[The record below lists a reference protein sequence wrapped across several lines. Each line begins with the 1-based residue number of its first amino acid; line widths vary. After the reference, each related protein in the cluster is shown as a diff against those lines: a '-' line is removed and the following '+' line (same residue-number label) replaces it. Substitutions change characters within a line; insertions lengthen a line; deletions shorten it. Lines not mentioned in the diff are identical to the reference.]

1 MNGNNFTN
9 KAQDAL
15 MQAQSLAQEKGQQQI
30 DALHLLHA
38 LLTQEGSIIT
48 TILQKLGIDGETLK
62 KKVETQITK
71 IPTILSQQA
80 FGQFYLTQDMAKVLD
95 RARQEAMKMNDE
107 FISVEHLFLALL
119 DTKSGAKDVLEKIS
133 FLASGEAN
141 SLKTSKLDYEVVAKV
156 LSQIRG
162 GQRITDPEPESKYQV
177 IEKYTRNLT
186 NLAAAGKIDPIIG
199 RDNEIR
205 RLMQIISRRTK
216 NNPVLIGEA
225 GVGKTAIVEGFAQR
239 IARGNVPEFLK
250 DKEIISLDLGSIIAG
265 TKYRGE
271 FETRI
276 KALLKELSRAAGKYI
291 LFIDELH
298 TLVGAGAAEGAID
311 ASNLLKPAL
320 ARGELR
326 AIGATTLKE
335 YQKYI
340 EKDPALE
347 RRFQPIFVQEP
358 NIDDATAMLRGI
370 KEKYEVHH
378 GVKIKD
384 SAIKAAVDLSSRYI
398 ADRFLPD
405 KAVDLMDEAASAL
418 RLEIESDPQELETY
432 DEAIMKLEI
441 EKQALKKEKGSERRL
456 KTIARELADLNEK
469 TKALRLKWGT
479 EKELINKIKDIR
491 EKLDNLS
498 YQTEIAQ
505 REANLEK
512 VAEIKY
518 GKIPELLKESS
529 AIEQKLIKI
538 QKEHRFLKEEVTE
551 EEVAKVVSRWTG
563 IPVMRL
569 ITEEAKK
576 LETMEDTLNRRVV
589 GQQEGISAISRA
601 IRRARAGISEENK
614 PLGSFLFL
622 GPTGVGKTETA
633 RALAEFLFN
642 DEKALIRLD
651 MSEYMERHTVS
662 KIIGS
667 PPGYVG
673 YEEAG
678 QLTEKVRRRP
688 YSVLLLDEI
697 EKAHP
702 DVFNILLQIF
712 EDGRLTDSKGR
723 TVSFK
728 NTIIIMTSNM
738 GSDYINK
745 MASIGFNTR
754 EDLEQRESMREKI
767 FESLKEGFRPEFL
780 NRIDEIVIFN
790 YLQKDQIKS
799 IVDLELSKVEKRLAN
814 KEIKIEISEKAKE
827 FLAKEGFDQNLGAR
841 PLKRVIQRLILD
853 PLSIKIVTNEIAEG
867 SRVLIDEEGG
877 KIVFENPL
885 LTSRQAKVLPK
896 APNFPKLAKSKK

>member
-1 MNGNNFTN
+1 
-9 KAQDAL
+9 
-15 MQAQSLAQEKGQQQI
+15 MQAQHMAQEKGQQQI
-30 DALHLLHA
+30 DALHLLLA
-38 LLTQEGSIIT
+38 LLSQEGSIIT
-48 TILQKLGIDGETLK
+48 TILQKLGVDADSLK
-62 KKVETQITK
+62 KKVELQIAK
-71 IPTILSQQA
+71 IPTILAPQS

-95 RARQEAMKMNDE
+95 RARQEAIKMNDE

-119 DTKSGAKDVLEKIS
+119 DIKSGAKDVLEKVS
-133 FLASGEAN
+133 FMSSSNAN
-141 SLKTSKLDYEVVAKV
+141 VLKSSNLDYGAVEKV

-177 IEKYTRNLT
+177 IERYTRNLT
-186 NLAAAGKIDPIIG
+186 DLAVAGKIDPIVG

-250 DKEIISLDLGSIIAG
+250 NKEIISLDLGAIIAG

-276 KALLKELSRAAGKYI
+276 KALLKELAKADGKYV

-340 EKDPALE
+340 ERDPALE

-358 NIDDATAMLRGI
+358 SVDDAVAILRGI

-378 GVKIKD
+378 GVRIKD
-384 SAIKAAVDLSSRYI
+384 SAIKAAIELADRYI
-398 ADRFLPD
+398 SDRFLPD

-418 RLEIESDPQELETY
+418 RLEMESEPHELEKYQEEIT
-432 DEAIMKLEI
+432 KLEI
-441 EKQALKKEKGSERRL
+441 EKQALKKEKGSSRRL
-456 KTIARELADLNEK
+456 KAISRELADLNEK
-469 TKALRLKWGT
+469 AKALRLKLGT
-479 EKELINKIKDIR
+479 EKELIGKIKKIR
-491 EKLDNLS
+491 QKLDELS

-518 GKIPELLKESS
+518 GKIPELLKEL
-529 AIEQKLIKI
+529 ALAEQKLVKI
-538 QKEHRFLKEEVTE
+538 QKEHRLLKEEVTE

-563 IPVMRL
+563 IPVTRL
-569 ITEEAKK
+569 IAEEAKK
-576 LETMEDTLNRRVV
+576 LETMENALNRRVI
-589 GQQEGISAISRA
+589 GQEEAISAISRA

-633 RALAEFLFN
+633 RALAEFLFD

-673 YEEAG
+673 YDEAG

-723 TVSFK
+723 MVSFK
-728 NTIIIMTSNM
+728 NTIIIMTSNL

-745 MASIGFNTR
+745 MSSIGFASQQ
-754 EDLEQRESMREKI
+754 DIEQRESMREKI
-767 FESLKEGFRPEFL
+767 FDSLKESFRPEFL

-790 YLQKDQIKS
+790 YLKKDQIRR
-799 IVDLELSKVEKRLAN
+799 IVDLELSKVEKRLAA
-814 KEIKIEISEKAKE
+814 KEIKIEISENARN
-827 FLAKEGFDQNLGAR
+827 FLVKQGFDPNLGAR

-853 PLSIKIVTNEIAEG
+853 PLSIKIVTNEVAEG
-867 SRVLIDEEGG
+867 NRVLVDEKAG
-877 KIVFENPL
+877 KMIFEVPKILPRMKNTRKL
-885 LTSRQAKVLPK
+885 VKSAKR
-896 APNFPKLAKSKK
+896 

>member
-1 MNGNNFTN
+1 MN
-9 KAQDAL
+9 AQNV
-15 MQAQSLAQEKGQQQI
+15 AQEKGQQQI
-30 DALHLLHA
+30 DALHLLYS
-38 LLTQEGSIIT
+38 LLSQEGSIILT
-48 TILQKLGIDGETLK
+48 LLQKMGTDVEVLK
-62 KKVETQITK
+62 KKVENQITK
-71 IPTILSQQA
+71 IPAILTAQS

-95 RARQEAMKMNDE
+95 RAKQEATKMNDE

-119 DTKSGAKDVLEKIS
+119 DTKSTARDVLEKVQ
-133 FLASGEAN
+133 FLSQGQDLN
-141 SLKTSKLDYEVVAKV
+141 TLKTSKLDYDSVLKI

-162 GQRITDPEPESKYQV
+162 GQRITDPEPESKFQV
-177 IEKYTRNLT
+177 VEKYTRNLT
-186 NLAAAGKIDPIIG
+186 NLAASGKIDPIIG

-239 IARGNVPEFLK
+239 IARGSVPEFLK
-250 DKEIISLDLGSIIAG
+250 NKEVISLDLGAIIAG

-276 KALLKELSRAAGKYI
+276 KALLKELNRAAGKYI

-320 ARGELR
+320 ARGELK
-326 AIGATTLKE
+326 AVGATTLKE

-347 RRFQPIFVQEP
+347 RRFQPIYVQEP
-358 NIDDATAMLRGI
+358 TNEDATAILRGI

-378 GVKIKD
+378 GVRIKD
-384 SAIKAAVDLSSRYI
+384 AAIKAAVELSSRYI
-398 ADRFLPD
+398 SDRFLPD

-418 RLEIESDPQELETY
+418 RLEIESEPQELEKY
-432 DEAIMKLEI
+432 DQELTKLEI
-441 EKQALKKEKGSERRL
+441 EKQALKKENGSERRL
-456 KTIARELADLNEK
+456 KVIARELADLKEK
-469 TKALRLKWGT
+469 TKGLRAKWNA
-479 EKELINKIKDIR
+479 EKDFINKIKEIR
-491 EKLDNLS
+491 QKIDSLS
-498 YQTEIAQ
+498 YQTELAQ

-518 GKIPELLKESS
+518 GKIPLLLKELGVT
-529 AIEQKLIKI
+529 EQKLVKL
-538 QKEHRFLKEEVTE
+538 QKQHHFLKEEVTE

-563 IPVMRL
+563 IPVTRL

-576 LETMEDTLNRRVV
+576 LEAMETTLNKRVI
-589 GQQEGISAISRA
+589 GQEEAISAISRA

-633 RALAEFLFN
+633 RALAEFLFD
-642 DEKALIRLD
+642 DEKAMIRLD

-667 PPGYVG
+667 PPGYIG

-688 YSVLLLDEI
+688 YAVILLDEI

-702 DVFNILLQIF
+702 EVFNILLAIF

-728 NTIIIMTSNM
+728 NTIIIMTSNL

-745 MASIGFNTR
+745 MSSIGFNTR
-754 EDLEQRESMREKI
+754 EEIAERESMREKI
-767 FESLKEGFRPEFL
+767 TETLKEQFRPEFI

-790 YLQKDQIKS
+790 YLKKKEIKE
-799 IVDLELSKVEKRLAN
+799 IVDLELAKVEKRL
-814 KEIKIEISEKAKE
+814 KAKE
-827 FLAKEGFDQNLGAR
+827 ITIKISDEAKELLVKEGFDPNLGAR

-853 PLSIKIVTNEIAEG
+853 PLSIKIVTNEISEG
-867 SRVLIDEEGG
+867 SRILIDETAG
-877 KIVFENPL
+877 KIIFEMARL
-885 LTSRQAKVLPK
+885 LHREPQ
-896 APNFPKLAKSKK
+896 KLAKIAK

>member
-1 MNGNNFTN
+1 MNGANFTN

-15 MQAQSLAQEKGQQQI
+15 MQAQQLAQEKGQSQI
-30 DALHLLHA
+30 DALHLLYV
-38 LLTQEGSIIT
+38 LLTQEGSIII
-48 TILQKLGIDGETLK
+48 TILQKLGIDADSLL
-62 KKVETQITK
+62 KKVETQISR
-71 IPTILSQQA
+71 IPQIATPQA

-95 RARQEAMKMNDE
+95 RARQEAIKMNDE
-107 FISVEHLFLALL
+107 FISVEHLFLALV
-119 DTKSGAKDVLEKIS
+119 DTKSGAKDVLDKIN
-133 FLASGEAN
+133 FLGGEGN
-141 SLKTSKLDYEVVAKV
+141 NLKNSKLDYEAVMKI

-186 NLAAAGKIDPIIG
+186 NLASAGKIDPIIG

-239 IARGNVPEFLK
+239 IARGNVPDFLK
-250 DKEIISLDLGSIIAG
+250 NKEVISLDLGSIIAG

-276 KALLKELSRAAGKYI
+276 KALLKELSRSAGKYI

-347 RRFQPIFVQEP
+347 RRFQPIFVPEP
-358 NIDDATAMLRGI
+358 NVDDAVAMLRGI

-378 GVKIKD
+378 GVRIKD
-384 SAIKAAVDLSSRYI
+384 SAIKAAVDLASRYI

-418 RLEIESDPQELETY
+418 RLEIESDPQELEKF

-456 KTIARELADLNEK
+456 KVIARELADLNEK
-469 TKALRLKWGT
+469 TKALRLKWGA

-491 EKLDNLS
+491 EKIDNLS

-505 REANLEK
+505 READLEK

-518 GKIPELLKESS
+518 GKIPELLKESA

-576 LETMEDTLNRRVV
+576 LETMEDTLNRRVI
-589 GQQEGISAISRA
+589 GQQEAISAISRA

-633 RALAEFLFN
+633 RALAEFLFD

-688 YSVLLLDEI
+688 YSVLLLDEV

-723 TVSFK
+723 MVSFK
-728 NTIIIMTSNM
+728 NTIIILTSNL

-745 MASIGFNTR
+745 MSSLGFNNK
-754 EDLEQRESMREKI
+754 EELVQRESMREKI
-767 FESLKEGFRPEFL
+767 FDTLRDSFRPEFL

-790 YLQKDQIKS
+790 YLKKEQIKT
-799 IVDLELSKVEKRLAN
+799 IVDLELAKVEKRLAS
-814 KEIKIEISEKAKE
+814 KEIKIDISEKAKE
-827 FLAKEGFDQNLGAR
+827 LLVKEGFDPNLGAR

-853 PLSIKIVTNEIAEG
+853 PLSIKIVTSEISAG
-867 SRVLIDEEGG
+867 SRILIDENAGQ
-877 KIVFENPL
+877 IVFDTPKQL
-885 LTSRQAKVLPK
+885 SRMQ
-896 APNFPKLAKSKK
+896 NSQKLVKSKK

>member
-15 MQAQSLAQEKGQQQI
+15 MQAQQLAQEKGQSQI
-30 DALHLLHA
+30 DALHLLSV
-38 LLTQEGSIIT
+38 LLSQEGSIIT
-48 TILQKLGIDGETLK
+48 TILQKIGVDADLLK
-62 KKVETQITK
+62 KKVETQIAK
-71 IPTILSQQA
+71 IPTILTPQA

-95 RARQEAMKMNDE
+95 RARQEAIKMNDE
-107 FISVEHLFLALL
+107 FISVEHLFMALL
-119 DTKSGAKDVLEKIS
+119 DTKSGAKDVLEKVN
-133 FLASGEAN
+133 FLAGYSSGSDQN
-141 SLKTSKLDYEVVAKV
+141 SLKSSKLDYEAVGKV

-162 GQRITDPEPESKYQV
+162 GQRITDADPESKYQV

-186 NLAAAGKIDPIIG
+186 NLAAAGKIDPVIG

-225 GVGKTAIVEGFAQR
+225 GVGKTAIVEGFDQR
-239 IARGNVPEFLK
+239 IARQNVPDFLK
-250 DKEIISLDLGSIIAG
+250 NKEVISLDLGAIIAG

-320 ARGELR
+320 SRGEIK

-340 EKDPALE
+340 EQDPALE

-358 NIDDATAMLRGI
+358 SVDDAVAILRGI

-384 SAIKAAVDLSSRYI
+384 SAIKAAVDLANRYI
-398 ADRFLPD
+398 SDRFLPD

-432 DEAIMKLEI
+432 NEAIMKLEI

-456 KTIARELADLNEK
+456 KVIARELADLNEK
-469 TKALRLKWGT
+469 AKALRLKWGT

-505 REANLEK
+505 READLEK

-518 GKIPELLKESS
+518 GRIPELLKESA
-529 AIEQKLIKI
+529 AIEQKLIRI

-551 EEVAKVVSRWTG
+551 EEVARVVSRWTG
-563 IPVMRL
+563 IPVTRL

-576 LETMEDTLNRRVV
+576 LEAMEDTLNKRVI
-589 GQQEGISAISRA
+589 GQEEAISAISRA

-633 RALAEFLFN
+633 RALAEFLFD

-662 KIIGS
+662 KMIGS

-688 YSVLLLDEI
+688 YSVLLLDEV

-702 DVFNILLQIF
+702 DVFNLLLQIF

-723 TVSFK
+723 VVSFK
-728 NTIIIMTSNM
+728 NTIIIMTSNL

-745 MASIGFNTR
+745 MSSIGFNTK
-754 EDLEQRESMREKI
+754 EELVQRESMREKI
-767 FESLKEGFRPEFL
+767 MDTLRDSFRPEFL

-790 YLQKDQIKS
+790 YLRKEQIKT
-799 IVDLELSKVEKRLAN
+799 IVDLELAKVEKRLAT

-827 FLAKEGFDQNLGAR
+827 FLVKEGFDSNLGAR

-853 PLSIKIVTNEIAEG
+853 PLSIKIVTNEISEG
-867 SRVLIDEEGG
+867 SRVLIDEQGG
-877 KIVFENPL
+877 KMVFASP
-885 LTSRQAKVLPK
+885 KILPRTVERR
-896 APNFPKLAKSKK
+896 KLANAKK

>member
-1 MNGNNFTN
+1 MNGGNNFTN
-9 KAQDAL
+9 KAQDAITASQQL
-15 MQAQSLAQEKGQQQI
+15 SQEKGQQQI
-30 DALHLLHA
+30 DALHLLSS
-38 LLTQEGSIIT
+38 LLSQENSIVIT
-48 TILQKLGIDGETLK
+48 VLQKLGVDVDGLK
-62 KKVETQITK
+62 KKIDFQIAK
-71 IPTILSQQA
+71 IPVILTPQA

-95 RARQEAMKMNDE
+95 RARQEALKMNDE
-107 FISVEHLFLALL
+107 FISVEHLFLAIL
-119 DTKSGAKDVLEKIS
+119 DTKSTAKELLEKVT
-133 FLASGEAN
+133 FLIPGEAN
-141 SLKTSKLDYEVVAKV
+141 TLKPTKLDYDEALKI

-162 GQRITDPEPESKYQV
+162 GQRITDPEPESKFQV

-186 NLAAAGKIDPIIG
+186 NLAASGKIDPIVG

-239 IARGNVPEFLK
+239 IARGNVPEFLRN
-250 DKEIISLDLGSIIAG
+250 KEIISLDLGAIIAG

-276 KALLKELSRAAGKYI
+276 KALLKEVLRAAGKYI

-320 ARGELR
+320 SRGELK

-358 NIDDATAMLRGI
+358 SVEDATAILRGI

-378 GVKIKD
+378 GVRIKD
-384 SAIKAAVDLSSRYI
+384 SAIKAAVELSSRYI
-398 ADRFLPD
+398 SDRFLPD

-418 RLEIESDPQELETY
+418 RLEIESEPQELEKFEEEIT
-432 DEAIMKLEI
+432 KLEI
-441 EKQALKKEKGSERRL
+441 EKQALKKEKDSDRRL
-456 KTIARELADLNEK
+456 RVIARELADLKEK
-469 TKALRLKWGT
+469 TKGLRAKWDA
-479 EKELINKIKDIR
+479 EKELINEIKKIR
-491 EKLDNLS
+491 EKIDALS

-505 REANLEK
+505 READLEK

-518 GKIPELLKESS
+518 GKIPLLLKDQKS
-529 AIEQKLIKI
+529 AEQKLIKL
-538 QKEHRFLKEEVTE
+538 QKTHHFLKEEVTE

-569 ITEEAKK
+569 IAEEAKK

-589 GQQEGISAISRA
+589 GQEEAISAISRA

-633 RALAEFLFN
+633 RALAEFLFD
-642 DEKALIRLD
+642 DERALIRLD

-688 YSVLLLDEI
+688 YSVLLLDEV

-723 TVSFK
+723 MVSFK
-728 NTIIIMTSNM
+728 NTIIIMTSNV

-745 MASIGFNTR
+745 MQAIGFASK
-754 EDLEQRESMREKI
+754 EDVQERESMREKAL
-767 FESLKEGFRPEFL
+767 ERLKEMFRPEFL

-790 YLQKDQIKS
+790 YLKKDQIKQ
-799 IVDLELSKVEKRLAN
+799 IVDLELAKVEKRLAA
-814 KEIKIEISEKAKE
+814 KEVSIKISEKAKE
-827 FLAKEGFDQNLGAR
+827 FLVKEGFDQNLGAR

-853 PLSIKIVTNEIAEG
+853 PLSIKIVTNEIKEG
-867 SRVLIDEEGG
+867 SRVLIDEAGG
-877 KIVFENPL
+877 KIVFETPKIL
-885 LTSRQAKVLPK
+885 LQPRETR
-896 APNFPKLAKSKK
+896 KLAGKTAK